1 MEENVEKELVSM
13 TVDELSDWLATKGIP
28 SQFCSKFEG
37 KYNAQIVLK
46 FRCFSVGAG
55 VVLNF
60 CG

>member
-1 MEENVEKELVSM
+1 MEKELVSM

-37 KYNAQIVLK
+37 K
-46 FRCFSVGAG
+46 FTVGALCSCR

>member
-37 KYNAQIVLK
+37 KYT
-46 FRCFSVGAG
+46 VGAFCSCR

-60 CG
+60 CGWFS